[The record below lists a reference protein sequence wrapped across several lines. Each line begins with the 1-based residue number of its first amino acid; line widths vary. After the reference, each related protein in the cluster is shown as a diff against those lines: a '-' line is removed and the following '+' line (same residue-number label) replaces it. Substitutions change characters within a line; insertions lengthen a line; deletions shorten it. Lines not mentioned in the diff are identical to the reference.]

1 MKTNLR
7 TDAQNDLKGFS
18 AAEYF
23 ASHSR
28 HAYRQPKN
36 RRTLSVRQN
45 QIFIEALRRVSNGER
60 IEAVEAWVRKAVA
73 A

>member
-7 TDAQNDLKGFS
+7 TDAQNNLKEFS

-28 HAYRQPKN
+28 HAYRQPTK
-36 RRTLSVRQN
+36 RRTLSVLQN